1 MEEKRN
7 EKLNITENLCN
18 FEKWGNVLKGSNI
31 DFFKGV
37 RLDGKFVSKNVKN
50 LSRRDLS
57 ASEISLLS

>member
-1 MEEKRN
+1 MRN
-7 EKLNITENLCN
+7 SILQRIFAILK
-18 FEKWGNVLKGSNI
+18 NVLKGSNI
-31 DFFKGV
+31 AFFKGV